1 MSGNPSRHQRAV
13 SARAP
18 GLVADY
24 RFEEGAGTLV
34 ADSSAAGSPDGTLVA
49 GVPGNGEWVS
59 WAADPANTAPIL
71 PADGILFTDGFESG
85 GTGAW
90 SSTVE

>member
-1 MSGNPSRHQRAV
+1 
-13 SARAP
+13 
-18 GLVADY
+18 
-24 RFEEGAGTLV
+24 
-34 ADSSAAGSPDGTLVA
+34 VA